1 MLSDTTGPS
10 WGPSAALR
18 KAPSSVTNANSTRPS
33 PCPSQSEVVRS
44 CQEGLR
50 GCLQQEVGALSP
62 VPGPWATGAEDRRD
76 GVRGSREDGAT
87 LLQLPAAES
96 YRNRCPEG
104 HSVLHGWGGS
114 DVAPSCR
121 ECWLNPR
128 VIAQES

>member
-1 MLSDTTGPS
+1 M
-10 WGPSAALR
+10 
-18 KAPSSVTNANSTRPS
+18 
-33 PCPSQSEVVRS
+33 
-44 CQEGLR
+44 
-50 GCLQQEVGALSP
+50 
-62 VPGPWATGAEDRRD
+62 
-76 GVRGSREDGAT
+76 RGSREDGAT